1 MCYMCL
7 YILIFTI
14 ILISIFLLNDFE
26 WANWITAL
34 STLATAIIAG
44 KALDTWKKEI
54 DYNFISD
61 LRKDL
66 IKSFSDLYYTLDLH
80 ANYYATSELT
90 LHNCSSGFDY
100 KKEEKYIDSEL
111 ATKQREV
118 SKAMYAYILYKPE
131 QKEFLENLV
140 DHLNNYRNMILE
152 KISCRIDIQNQRKNN
167 EAIDFPKNNE
177 IEKDLKELKK
187 IAEKE
192 MNKLKNI

>member
-14 ILISIFLLNDFE
+14 ILTCIFLLNDFE

-44 KALDTWKKEI
+44 RALDTWKKEI

-80 ANYYATSELT
+80 SNYYAASELT
-90 LHNCSSGFDY
+90 LHNCSSEFDY
-100 KKEEKYIDSEL
+100 EKEKIYIDSEL
-111 ATKQREV
+111 ATKQRDV
-118 SKAMYAYILYKPE
+118 SKTMYAYILYKPE
-131 QKEFLENLV
+131 QKEFLENLTK
-140 DHLNNYRNMILE
+140 HLNNYRNKILE
-152 KISCRIDIQNQRKNN
+152 KINCRIKIQNQRKNN
-167 EAIDFPKNNE
+167 EAIDFSKNNE
-177 IEKDLKELKK
+177 IDKALKELKE
-187 IAEKE
+187 IAQKE